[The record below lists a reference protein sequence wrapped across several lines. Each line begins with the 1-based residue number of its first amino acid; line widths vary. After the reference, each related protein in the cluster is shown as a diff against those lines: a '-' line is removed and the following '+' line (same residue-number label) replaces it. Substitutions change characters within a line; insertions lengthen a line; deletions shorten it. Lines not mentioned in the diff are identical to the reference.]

1 MTTLAWTL
9 NAPALRRARPL
20 WQTAFGL
27 GREALYTLAH
37 WIHRLFVPGW

>member
-20 WQTAFGL
+20 WLTTLGL
-27 GREALYTLAH
+27 GREALFTLGH